1 MRQLNRQLIERYSR
15 QIILK
20 KVGIQ
25 GQKSIMKS
33 KVLIVGA
40 GGLGC
45 PVADYLCR
53 AGVGNLGIV
62 DFDKVTLSNLHRQ
75 TLFSSKDI
83 GKLKVNILKKKLQ
96 LVNPSIKIKTIN
108 KKINSKNIEKI
119 IEKFDIIVDGTDN
132 FKAKFLI
139 NSFALKSKK
148 ILIVGAISKFD
159 GHVFVFDFKNKKEPC
174 LKCFYQSEPSD
185 EILNCETEGIIGTVA
200 GVIGN
205 IQANEVIKKIL
216 NLKTNNRGKIFIFN
230 LENLSLRK
238 VDFFKRK
245 NCLCSK

>member
-139 NSFALKSKK
+139 NRFASKAK
-148 ILIVGAISKFD
+148 KVLIVGAISKFD

-185 EILNCETEGIIGTVA
+185 EILNCETEGIIGTAA

>member
-108 KKINSKNIEKI
+108 KKINSKNIKKI

-185 EILNCETEGIIGTVA
+185 EILNCETEGIIGTAA